1 MTEPFSDS
9 NPDAWQDLLRRMLP
23 AGAPL
28 PDDEQLDYSIAVEYQ
43 GPPLDFPVPV
53 VDPLVSQTTLPKP
66 PKYRKVPSVHSK
78 FALHM
83 KKNSIGSGSGSLCSA
98 SRPYIN
104 SSSDSGRKIPTDQ
117 SLSDLNNSGN
127 VPAFDTDEN
136 EYEHDNG
143 QYDNVDRN
151 EYNSPRSDDVDG
163 NSLPVGEKNG
173 KVDSVGVKVMIR
185 ICNRCGKKNRLR
197 EREFCIV
204 CGARYC
210 RNCFLKAMGSMPEG
224 RKCVGCIGE
233 PINEANREKLG
244 KCSRLLAKV
253 CSPLEVKQIMK
264 AESECLANQIQPEQ
278 VWVNG
283 RPLREEELSEL
294 LGCAMPAQKLRPGK
308 YWYDKDSGL
317 WGKEGEKPVR
327 IISSKLNVGG
337 KLQIDASKGNT
348 KVYINGRE
356 ITKVELRVL
365 KLAKVQCQRGTH
377 FWVYDDGSY
386 EEEGQNKIRGN
397 IWGKASTRFI
407 CSLFSLPVPPGNIH
421 GPKEDATAFS
431 GGSMP
436 EYLEHGRVQKLLLFG
451 LEGSGT
457 RTIFKQVKF
466 ISKSKFTVDE
476 VQNIKLI
483 IQRNIYRYLSV
494 LLEGREHFEEEALM
508 DKQTSDLEIENLS
521 PGTDGSRRCIY
532 SINQRVKHFSDW
544 LLEIIA
550 IGDLDAFFP
559 AATREY
565 APVVD
570 EIWRDLAIQETYK
583 RRDELNFLPDTAK
596 YFLDQAIEISSN
608 EYEPSEK
615 DILYSEGVT
624 PTNGLASLEFSFDD
638 HSPMSEIYS
647 EDSES
652 QPPWTKYQLIRISSK
667 GVHDSGKWLEMFED
681 VKVVVFCVSLSDY
694 DLASTRG
701 DGTSENKML
710 ASRDV
715 FESLV
720 KHRSFEDAAFVLLL
734 NKYDIFEDKI
744 NQVPLTVCDWFHD
757 FRPFKHRQNNQAL
770 ANQAYYYVAIRFKQL
785 YASIT
790 GRKLFVWPTRALERS
805 SVDEA
810 FRYIREVLMWEEEK
824 KRMYRITEDDSFS
837 STEADFTP

>member
-1 MTEPFSDS
+1 MTEPFADS

-28 PDDEQLDYSIAVEYQ
+28 PDEEQLDYSIAVEYK
-43 GPPLDFPVPV
+43 GPPVDFPVPV
-53 VDPLVSQTTLPKP
+53 IDPVLSSSKTTLPKP
-66 PKYRKVPSVHSK
+66 PKFRKVPSLHSK

-83 KKNSIGSGSGSLCSA
+83 KKNSSTSGSSCST
-98 SRPYIN
+98 SKLRIN
-104 SSSDSGRKIPTDQ
+104 SSSD
-117 SLSDLNNSGN
+117 NSGN
-127 VPAFDTDEN
+127 VPVVNTDESAGN
-136 EYEHDNG
+136 EYEHDND
-143 QYDNVDRN
+143 QYGEVDRN

-163 NSLPVGEKNG
+163 KSSPVREKDGKNDSL
-173 KVDSVGVKVMIR
+173 GVKVR
-185 ICNRCGKKNRLR
+185 TRVCSRCGKNSRLR
-197 EREFCIV
+197 GREDCIV

-210 RNCFLKAMGSMPEG
+210 RNCLLKAMGSMPEG

-233 PINEANREKLG
+233 PINEVNREKLG

-283 RPLREEELSEL
+283 RPLREEELAEV
-294 LGCAMPAQKLRPGK
+294 LGCAMPPQKLRPGK

-317 WGKEGEKPVR
+317 WGKEGEKPDR

-348 KVYINGRE
+348 KVFINGRE
-356 ITKVELRVL
+356 IAKVELRVL

-377 FWVYDDGSY
+377 FWLYDDGSY

-431 GGSMP
+431 GGSIP

-457 RTIFKQVKF
+457 STIFKQVKF

-476 VQNIKLI
+476 VQNVKLI

-508 DKQTSDLEIENLS
+508 DNKTSDLEIENLS
-521 PGTDGSRRCIY
+521 PGETGTDGSRCCIY

-550 IGDLDAFFP
+550 MGDLDAFFP

-570 EIWRDLAIQETYK
+570 EVWRDPAIQETYK
-583 RRDELNFLPDTAK
+583 RRGELNFLPDTAK

-624 PTNGLASLEFSFDD
+624 PSNGLASLEFSFDD
-638 HSPMSEIYS
+638 HSPMSEIYG
-647 EDSES
+647 EELES

-694 DLASTRG
+694 EQASTR

-734 NKYDIFEDKI
+734 NKYDTFEDKI

-770 ANQAYYYVAIRFKQL
+770 ANQAYYYVAVKFKQL

-790 GRKLFVWPTRALERS
+790 GRKLFVWPTRALERT

-810 FRYIREVLMWEEEK
+810 FRYVREVLMWEEEK
-824 KRMYRITEDDSFS
+824 KRMYCIAGDDSFS
-837 STEADFTP
+837 TTEADFTP

>member
-1 MTEPFSDS
+1 MTEPYADSDS
-9 NPDAWQDLLRRMLP
+9 DAWQDLLRRMLP

-28 PDDEQLDYSIAVEYQ
+28 PDDEQLDYSIAVEYK

-53 VDPLVSQTTLPKP
+53 VDPLSSKTTLPKP

-78 FALHM
+78 FALRM
-83 KKNSIGSGSGSLCSA
+83 TKNSSGSGSGSSSSA
-98 SRPYIN
+98 SRLRNN
-104 SSSDSGRKIPTDQ
+104 SSSEFESKIQTDQ
-117 SLSDLNNSGN
+117 SLSDLNNSVEEKDGKS
-127 VPAFDTDEN
+127 DTL
-136 EYEHDNG
+136 G
-143 QYDNVDRN
+143 A
-151 EYNSPRSDDVDG
+151 
-163 NSLPVGEKNG
+163 
-173 KVDSVGVKVMIR
+173 KVRVRVCS
-185 ICNRCGKKNRLR
+185 RCGKKSRLR

-210 RNCFLKAMGSMPEG
+210 RNCLLKAMGSMPEG

-233 PINEANREKLG
+233 TIDEANREKLG

-283 RPLREEELSEL
+283 RPLREEELVEL
-294 LGCAMPAQKLRPGK
+294 LGCAMPPQNLRPGK

-317 WGKEGEKPVR
+317 WGKEGEKPDR

-348 KVYINGRE
+348 KVFINGRE
-356 ITKVELRVL
+356 ITKVEFRVL
-365 KLAKVQCQRGTH
+365 KVKREAWHMIIRIKLCWSPILIILTHLAKVQCQRGTH
-377 FWVYDDGSY
+377 FWVYEDGSY
-386 EEEGQNKIRGN
+386 EEEGQNNIRGN

-407 CSLFSLPVPPGNIH
+407 CSLFSLPVPPANIH

-431 GGSMP
+431 GGSIP

-457 RTIFKQVKF
+457 STIFKQVKF
-466 ISKSKFTVDE
+466 MSKSKFTVDE
-476 VQNIKLI
+476 VQNIKLT

-508 DKQTSDLEIENLS
+508 DKGASDLERENLS
-521 PGTDGSRRCIY
+521 PGETGTDRSRRCIY

-550 IGDLDAFFP
+550 MGDLDAFFP

-570 EIWRDLAIQETYK
+570 EIWRDPAIQETY
-583 RRDELNFLPDTAK
+583 RRRGELHFLPDTAN
-596 YFLDQAIEISSN
+596 YFLDQALEISSN

-615 DILYSEGVT
+615 DILYAEGVT
-624 PTNGLASLEFSFDD
+624 PSNGLASLEFSFDD
-638 HSPMSEIYS
+638 HSPMSEIYG
-647 EDSES
+647 EDLEG
-652 QPPWTKYQLIRISSK
+652 QPSWTKYQLIRISSK

-681 VKVVVFCVSLSDY
+681 VKVVVFCVALSDY
-694 DLASTRG
+694 DLEWTRG

-720 KHRSFEDAAFVLLL
+720 RHSSFEDASFVLLL
-734 NKYDIFEDKI
+734 NKYDSFEDKI

-757 FRPFKHRQNNQAL
+757 FRPFRHRQNNQAL
-770 ANQAYYYVAIRFKQL
+770 ANQAYYYVAVMFKQL

-790 GRKLFVWPTRALERS
+790 GKKLFVWPTRALERT
-805 SVDEA
+805 SVDET

-824 KRMYRITEDDSFS
+824 KRMYCTADDDSYS
-837 STEADFTP
+837 STETDFTS